1 MPCSFRET
9 WAGNNPERV
18 KELWQT
24 YRADHGR
31 RVQKKQ
37 MGETSFGQRSIGKEL
52 RGGGGDGKID
62 GEMVGG
68 RRVGQN

>member
-1 MPCSFRET
+1 MAYRPDHGC
-9 WAGNNPERV
+9 RV
-18 KELWQT
+18 K
-24 YRADHGR
+24 
-31 RVQKKQ
+31 KKQ